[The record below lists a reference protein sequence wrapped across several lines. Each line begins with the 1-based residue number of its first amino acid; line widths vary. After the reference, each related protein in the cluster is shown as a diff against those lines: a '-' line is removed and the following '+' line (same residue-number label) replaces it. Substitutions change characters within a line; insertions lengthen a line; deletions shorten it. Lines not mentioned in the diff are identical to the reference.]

1 MSQPSTPVARFFQTY
16 QLHNSSGDIPAIVSH
31 FADTFLAVGPQGAQ
45 CVRATDF
52 AIALPKRKQ
61 LFESLG
67 SQSTALVSIHE
78 TSLDDRYV
86 LARTQWQMTF
96 DREGNTQNIL
106 VDSTFLL
113 DTGNADVKI
122 LLYLPHQD
130 IMQVLKDRGIL
141 RPD

>member
-16 QLHNSSGDIPAIVSH
+16 QLHNSSGDLPAIVSH

>member
-78 TSLDDRYV
+78 TSLAATSSPE
-86 LARTQWQMTF
+86 LN
-96 DREGNTQNIL
+96 G
-106 VDSTFLL
+106 
-113 DTGNADVKI
+113 K
-122 LLYLPHQD
+122 
-130 IMQVLKDRGIL
+130 
-141 RPD
+141 

>member
-1 MSQPSTPVARFFQTY
+1 MSQPSTPVVRFFQTY
-16 QLHNSSGDIPAIVSH
+16 QLHNSSGDIPAIVSR
-31 FADTFLAVGPQGAQ
+31 FADTFLVAGPQGAQ
-45 CVRATDF
+45 CVRAADF
-52 AIALPKRKQ
+52 ALALPKRKQ
-61 LFESLG
+61 LFDSLG
-67 SQSTALVSIHE
+67 CQSTALVLLEE
-78 TSLDDRYV
+78 TPLDARYV

-96 DREGNTQNIL
+96 DREGNTQSIV

-113 DTGNADVKI
+113 DTGNANVKI

>member
-45 CVRATDF
+45 CVRAADF

-78 TSLDDRYV
+78 TPLDDRYV